1 MNTNYATQLCN
12 IIIHYMLYYEYQLD
26 NEMLHILYMI
36 LTYLKVSVYTL
47 MYTYIIYIYCMNIY
61 NL

>member
-1 MNTNYATQLCN
+1 
-12 IIIHYMLYYEYQLD
+12 MLYYEYQLD

-61 NL
+61 NLWIIVNILYTMCN